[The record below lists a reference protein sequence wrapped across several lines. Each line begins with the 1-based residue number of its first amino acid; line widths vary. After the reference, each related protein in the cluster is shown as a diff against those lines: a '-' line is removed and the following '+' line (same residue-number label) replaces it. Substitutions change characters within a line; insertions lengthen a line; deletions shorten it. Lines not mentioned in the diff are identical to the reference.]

1 MMEGNEVSAAHPWSG
16 STWEETWGGVG
27 RGTCGQFP
35 CGYQSCSPLTLYC
48 IHLTAQLDNLS
59 NNQSVW

>member
-1 MMEGNEVSAAHPWSG
+1 MRFQQRIRGLGTHG
-16 STWEETWGGVG
+16 RDTGGK
-27 RGTCGQFP
+27 CGQFP
-35 CGYQSCSPLTLYC
+35 CRYQSCSPLTLYC